1 MAAQDYMEGDT
12 MKFGRLPAKRDP
24 RTLKLQNIL
33 ARELPPI
40 PAMFVESVIPTPVFG
55 NLQHGCCVISARAHA
70 TLRFE
75 QVEQGALIQITEA
88 DVLRAWRAENGDT
101 EDGLYMLDSQRAWR
115 AGWLAAGNCY
125 NSAAFASVDPCD
137 SEHVRAGIFLFGSL
151 QAGLSLP
158 YSVTEDG
165 IDPWVIVPG
174 SRSATDPDGGHA
186 VTIVGY
192 DKAWM
197 TVVTWGKRVKM
208 SWAFFEA
215 YCEELYA
222 VVDDLD
228 KWRVGAPGID
238 VPALEAYLRQLAA

>member
-1 MAAQDYMEGDT
+1 MY
-12 MKFGRLPAKRDP
+12 GRLPAKRDP
-24 RTLKLQNIL
+24 RTLRLGSIL

-40 PAMFVESVIPTPVFG
+40 PDKYQFEPALPTPMYG
-55 NLQHGCCVISARAHA
+55 NDEHGCCVMSARAHA

-75 QVEQGALIQITEA
+75 RVEQGALIPITTE
-88 DVLRAWRAENGDT
+88 DVLLEWRAENGGT
-101 EDGLYMLDSQRAWR
+101 EDGLYMLDSCKAWR
-115 AGWLAAGNCY
+115 NGWLAAGNCY
-125 NSAAFASVDPCD
+125 NAAAFASVDPCT

-174 SRSATDPDGGHA
+174 SRSATDPEGGHA

-208 SWAFFEA
+208 SWAFFECF
-215 YCEELYA
+215 CEELYA

-228 KWRVGAPGID
+228 KWRTGPPTID
-238 VPALEAYLRQLAA
+238 VPALEAYLREVAA